1 MALLLITYTQD
12 FFVSKLVS
20 ERSIIVLVLIWP
32 ESFFLRYGI
41 SQSKIYEHY
50 RRDYVM

>member
-32 ESFFLRYGI
+32 ESFFFGMGFPKAKFMSI
-41 SQSKIYEHY
+41 TGVI
-50 RRDYVM
+50 M